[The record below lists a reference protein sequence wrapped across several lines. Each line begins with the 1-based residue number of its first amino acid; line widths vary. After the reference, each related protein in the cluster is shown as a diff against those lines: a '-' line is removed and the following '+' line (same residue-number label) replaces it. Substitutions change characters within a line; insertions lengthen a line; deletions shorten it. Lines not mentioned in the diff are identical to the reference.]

1 MDQEDFHVAL
11 KNTQYDEIMRI
22 YHRRQ
27 LDDKR
32 ALDARTA
39 QVRQALPVLDEIDA
53 KIASL
58 SVSKARRY
66 LDGDDSALANLQ
78 EEIASLASDR
88 KRPFGKPDIRKIIWI
103 CTMSARTVKTPDT
116 LTAKNAT
123 VSARQSLTC
132 STPSPISGRF

>member
-1 MDQEDFHVAL
+1 MAL

-88 KRPFGKPDIRKIIWI
+88 KKALRKAGYPEDYLD
-103 CTMSARTVKTPDT
+103 MH
-116 LTAKNAT
+116 
-123 VSARQSLTC
+123 
-132 STPSPISGRF
+132 

>member
-39 QVRQALPVLDEIDA
+39 QVRQALPQFA
-53 KIASL
+53 
-58 SVSKARRY
+58 
-66 LDGDDSALANLQ
+66 
-78 EEIASLASDR
+78 
-88 KRPFGKPDIRKIIWI
+88 
-103 CTMSARTVKTPDT
+103 
-116 LTAKNAT
+116 
-123 VSARQSLTC
+123 
-132 STPSPISGRF
+132 